1 SSQTIL
7 VYRIHLPYSLKNMD
21 EFSRYLCGVSE
32 ETPTID
38 SLEPSISVDTVSK
51 WGFGIDPVYI
61 TPKASWSESVAVRNI
76 ENMPPSNK
84 QTKRRS
90 AECDKSMYAVFFR
103 QQQPI
108 VKALNPQASFGQ
120 ISRLIAVAWE
130 GVDDEQ
136 KKQFKVAAAA
146 AKKEE
151 MRRRI
156 AIRTIQL
163 CQGGK

>member
-1 SSQTIL
+1 NSLS
-7 VYRIHLPYSLKNMD
+7 LPYLQYLHYPLPMMD
-21 EFSRYLCGVSE
+21 EFSRYLCGVGE
-32 ETPTID
+32 ETPPIE

-51 WGFGIDPVYI
+51 WDYGI
-61 TPKASWSESVAVRNI
+61 ESIYSKTFSALEPTRDNENI
-76 ENMPPSNK
+76 P
-84 QTKRRS
+84 QTHKKPKRRS
-90 AECDKSMYAVFFR
+90 GECDKSMYAVFFR

-108 VKALNPQASFGQ
+108 IKALNPQASFGQ

-130 GVDDEQ
+130 RVDDEQ

-151 MRRRI
+151 MRRTI
-156 AIRTIQL
+156 ALRTIQL